1 MPRAMPQE
9 KAMSRTQDIQNLL
22 SGMLQFCIAAAVCG
36 AAIVSVVMLA
46 AENQEDAAVLAN
58 GPVAI
63 DVCVRPETR
72 AVIITGPNT
81 GGKTATLKVRLLL
94 PDLPS
99 KSRSGGKL
107 PSRLSSMLQS

>member
-1 MPRAMPQE
+1 MSQTQMFSYCGPQCCE
-9 KAMSRTQDIQNLL
+9 SA
-22 SGMLQFCIAAAVCG
+22 LQHLNAALRHRSLV
-36 AAIVSVVMLA
+36 VSVVMLA

-94 PDLPS
+94 PDLH
-99 KSRSGGKL
+99 SRSGGKL
-107 PSRLSSMLQS
+107 PSRLRSMP